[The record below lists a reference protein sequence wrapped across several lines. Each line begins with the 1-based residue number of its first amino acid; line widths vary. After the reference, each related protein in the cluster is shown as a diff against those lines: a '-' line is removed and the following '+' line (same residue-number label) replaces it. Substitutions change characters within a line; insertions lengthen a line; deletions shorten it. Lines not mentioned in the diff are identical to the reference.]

1 MVRRSRSPSPH
12 RRRTR
17 ALTPHPFCKFAA
29 KAARLKDADKEAQ
42 EEIETFKMKREA
54 HFATFKAEKSKD
66 SGGHSGKVNK
76 ETDAELVAIKTQVQG
91 LLAPRLASP
100 RVPHHAPTRA
110 AAGEHQQGRGDQDAL
125 AVGDDR
131 RRLEVERRSR
141 SPSNKIITQIAARLA
156 EAHVEDHHHDK
167 SEHQP
172 LHRQRLV
179 AVRL

>member
-1 MVRRSRSPSPH
+1 MARRRRSLSPR

-131 RRLEVERRSR
+131 RRLQVSAAPRAGQAQIKLLHT
-141 SPSNKIITQIAARLA
+141 SPRA
-156 EAHVEDHHHDK
+156 
-167 SEHQP
+167 
-172 LHRQRLV
+172 
-179 AVRL
+179 

>member
-1 MVRRSRSPSPH
+1 MVRRRRSPSPR

-100 RVPHHAPTRA
+100 RVPLTPPPALRQVSTNK
-110 AAGEHQQGRGDQDAL
+110 DAVIKML
-125 AVGDDR
+125 LQSVTTVD
-131 RRLEVERRSR
+131 VS
-141 SPSNKIITQIAARLA
+141 K
-156 EAHVEDHHHDK
+156 
-167 SEHQP
+167 
-172 LHRQRLV
+172 
-179 AVRL
+179 

>member
-1 MVRRSRSPSPH
+1 MVRRRRSPSPR

-91 LLAPRLASP
+91 LLAPRLAGP
-100 RVPHHAPTRA
+100 RVPLTPPPALRQVSTNK
-110 AAGEHQQGRGDQDAL
+110 DAVIKML
-125 AVGDDR
+125 LQSVTTVD
-131 RRLEVERRSR
+131 VS
-141 SPSNKIITQIAARLA
+141 K
-156 EAHVEDHHHDK
+156 
-167 SEHQP
+167 
-172 LHRQRLV
+172 
-179 AVRL
+179 

>member
-1 MVRRSRSPSPH
+1 MVRRRRSPSPH

-76 ETDAELVAIKTQVQG
+76 ETDAELVAIKAQVPRG
-91 LLAPRLASP
+91 L
-100 RVPHHAPTRA
+100 RA
-110 AAGEHQQGRGDQDAL
+110 AGPLTPATHFLDVAGGT
-125 AVGDDR
+125 V
-131 RRLEVERRSR
+131 
-141 SPSNKIITQIAARLA
+141 
-156 EAHVEDHHHDK
+156 
-167 SEHQP
+167 
-172 LHRQRLV
+172 
-179 AVRL
+179 

>member
-1 MVRRSRSPSPH
+1 MARRRRSLSPR

-91 LLAPRLASP
+91 LLAHRLARP
-100 RVPHHAPTRA
+100 RVPLTPPPALRQVSTNK
-110 AAGEHQQGRGDQDAL
+110 DAVIKML
-125 AVGDDR
+125 LQSVTTVD
-131 RRLEVERRSR
+131 VS
-141 SPSNKIITQIAARLA
+141 K
-156 EAHVEDHHHDK
+156 
-167 SEHQP
+167 
-172 LHRQRLV
+172 
-179 AVRL
+179 

>member
-1 MVRRSRSPSPH
+1 MVRRRRSPSP
-12 RRRTR
+12 RRRRAR
-17 ALTPHPFCKFAA
+17 ALTQHPFCKFAA

-100 RVPHHAPTRA
+100 RVPLTPPPALRQVSTNK
-110 AAGEHQQGRGDQDAL
+110 DAVIKML
-125 AVGDDR
+125 LQSVTTVD
-131 RRLEVERRSR
+131 VS
-141 SPSNKIITQIAARLA
+141 K
-156 EAHVEDHHHDK
+156 
-167 SEHQP
+167 
-172 LHRQRLV
+172 
-179 AVRL
+179 

>member
-1 MVRRSRSPSPH
+1 MVRRRRSPSL
-12 RRRTR
+12 RRRRAR

-76 ETDAELVAIKTQVQG
+76 ETDAELMAIKAQAQG

-100 RVPHHAPTRA
+100 RVPLTPPPALRQVSTNK
-110 AAGEHQQGRGDQDAL
+110 DAVIKML
-125 AVGDDR
+125 LQSVTTVD
-131 RRLEVERRSR
+131 VS
-141 SPSNKIITQIAARLA
+141 K
-156 EAHVEDHHHDK
+156 
-167 SEHQP
+167 
-172 LHRQRLV
+172 
-179 AVRL
+179 

>member
-1 MVRRSRSPSPH
+1 MVRRRRSSSPR

-76 ETDAELVAIKTQVQG
+76 ETDAELMAIKAQAQG

-100 RVPHHAPTRA
+100 RVPLTPPPALRQVSTNK
-110 AAGEHQQGRGDQDAL
+110 DAVIKML
-125 AVGDDR
+125 LQSVTTVD
-131 RRLEVERRSR
+131 VS
-141 SPSNKIITQIAARLA
+141 K
-156 EAHVEDHHHDK
+156 
-167 SEHQP
+167 
-172 LHRQRLV
+172 
-179 AVRL
+179 

>member
-1 MVRRSRSPSPH
+1 MVRRRRSPSP
-12 RRRTR
+12 RRRRAR

-91 LLAPRLASP
+91 LLASRLASP
-100 RVPHHAPTRA
+100 RAPLTPPPALWQVSTNKDA
-110 AAGEHQQGRGDQDAL
+110 AIKMLLQSVTTVD
-125 AVGDDR
+125 V
-131 RRLEVERRSR
+131 S
-141 SPSNKIITQIAARLA
+141 K
-156 EAHVEDHHHDK
+156 
-167 SEHQP
+167 
-172 LHRQRLV
+172 
-179 AVRL
+179 

>member
-1 MVRRSRSPSPH
+1 MVRRRRLPSP
-12 RRRTR
+12 RRRRAR

-100 RVPHHAPTRA
+100 RVPLTPPPALRQVSTNK
-110 AAGEHQQGRGDQDAL
+110 DAVIKML
-125 AVGDDR
+125 LQSVTTVD
-131 RRLEVERRSR
+131 VS
-141 SPSNKIITQIAARLA
+141 K
-156 EAHVEDHHHDK
+156 
-167 SEHQP
+167 
-172 LHRQRLV
+172 
-179 AVRL
+179 

>member
-1 MVRRSRSPSPH
+1 MARRRRSLSPR

-91 LLAPRLASP
+91 LLAPRLAIPLCPSRP
-100 RVPHHAPTRA
+100 RPRC
-110 AAGEHQQGRGDQDAL
+110 GR
-125 AVGDDR
+125 
-131 RRLEVERRSR
+131 
-141 SPSNKIITQIAARLA
+141 
-156 EAHVEDHHHDK
+156 
-167 SEHQP
+167 
-172 LHRQRLV
+172 
-179 AVRL
+179 

>member
-1 MVRRSRSPSPH
+1 MVRRRRSPSPR

-91 LLAPRLASP
+91 LLAPRLARP
-100 RVPHHAPTRA
+100 RVPLTPPPALRQVSTNK
-110 AAGEHQQGRGDQDAL
+110 DAVIKML
-125 AVGDDR
+125 LQSVTTVD
-131 RRLEVERRSR
+131 VS
-141 SPSNKIITQIAARLA
+141 K
-156 EAHVEDHHHDK
+156 
-167 SEHQP
+167 
-172 LHRQRLV
+172 
-179 AVRL
+179 

>member
-1 MVRRSRSPSPH
+1 MRS
-12 RRRTR
+12 
-17 ALTPHPFCKFAA
+17 PHPFCKFAA

-100 RVPHHAPTRA
+100 RAPITPPPALR
-110 AAGEHQQGRGDQDAL
+110 QVSTNKDAVIKML
-125 AVGDDR
+125 LQSVTTVD
-131 RRLEVERRSR
+131 VS
-141 SPSNKIITQIAARLA
+141 K
-156 EAHVEDHHHDK
+156 
-167 SEHQP
+167 
-172 LHRQRLV
+172 
-179 AVRL
+179 

>member
-1 MVRRSRSPSPH
+1 MARRRRSLSPR

-100 RVPHHAPTRA
+100 RVPLTPPPALRQVSTNK
-110 AAGEHQQGRGDQDAL
+110 DAVIKML
-125 AVGDDR
+125 LQSVTTVD
-131 RRLEVERRSR
+131 VS
-141 SPSNKIITQIAARLA
+141 K
-156 EAHVEDHHHDK
+156 
-167 SEHQP
+167 
-172 LHRQRLV
+172 
-179 AVRL
+179 

>member
-1 MVRRSRSPSPH
+1 MARRRRSPSPH

-17 ALTPHPFCKFAA
+17 ALTLHPFCKFAA

-91 LLAPRLASP
+91 LLAPRLAGP
-100 RVPHHAPTRA
+100 RVPLTPPPALRQVSTNK
-110 AAGEHQQGRGDQDAL
+110 DAVIKML
-125 AVGDDR
+125 LQSVTTVD
-131 RRLEVERRSR
+131 VS
-141 SPSNKIITQIAARLA
+141 K
-156 EAHVEDHHHDK
+156 
-167 SEHQP
+167 
-172 LHRQRLV
+172 
-179 AVRL
+179 

>member
-1 MVRRSRSPSPH
+1 MVRRRRSPSP
-12 RRRTR
+12 RRRRAR
-17 ALTPHPFCKFAA
+17 ALTQHPFCKFAA

-100 RVPHHAPTRA
+100 RVPLTPPPAPRQVSTNK
-110 AAGEHQQGRGDQDAL
+110 DAVIKML
-125 AVGDDR
+125 LQSVTTVD
-131 RRLEVERRSR
+131 VS
-141 SPSNKIITQIAARLA
+141 K
-156 EAHVEDHHHDK
+156 
-167 SEHQP
+167 
-172 LHRQRLV
+172 
-179 AVRL
+179 

>member
-1 MVRRSRSPSPH
+1 MVRRRRSPSP
-12 RRRTR
+12 RRRRSR

-91 LLAPRLASP
+91 LLAPRLARP
-100 RVPHHAPTRA
+100 RVPLTPPPALRQVSTNK
-110 AAGEHQQGRGDQDAL
+110 DAVIKML
-125 AVGDDR
+125 LQSVTTVD
-131 RRLEVERRSR
+131 VS
-141 SPSNKIITQIAARLA
+141 K
-156 EAHVEDHHHDK
+156 
-167 SEHQP
+167 
-172 LHRQRLV
+172 
-179 AVRL
+179 